1 MALKRAAAVSTR
13 QQILGA
19 ARTVLNRDGVSAL
32 STRAVANE
40 AQVNLSLIHYYFSSR
55 EGLLLALL
63 ERMDEELLE
72 RQRAMYGQPAVSLAD
87 KWRQAIE
94 FYRQD
99 LKSGYV
105 RTLLELAAHGYS
117 NPRMAEE
124 VRRLLSRWR
133 GLLTEV
139 AAQVLARKE
148 APIDAAE
155 LGSMVTSYWFGME
168 FQHLLGVPEKEG
180 KLWQTAEVIGDL
192 IERWEKGRSRR

>member
-13 QQILGA
+13 QQILAA

-72 RQRAMYGQPAVSLAD
+72 RQRAMYGEPAVSLAD

-148 APIDAAE
+148 APMDAAE

-180 KLWQTAEVIGDL
+180 KLWQTVEAIGDL
-192 IERWEKGRSRR
+192 IERWEKARSSP

>member
-1 MALKRAAAVSTR
+1 MLT
-13 QQILGA
+13 
-19 ARTVLNRDGVSAL
+19 RDGVSAL

-40 AQVNLSLIHYYFSSR
+40 AHVNLSLIHYYFGSR

-63 ERMDEELLE
+63 ERMDEELLA
-72 RQRAMYGQPAVSLAD
+72 RQRAMYAQPAASLVD

-117 NPRMAEE
+117 NPPIAEE
-124 VRRLLSRWR
+124 VRRLISRWR

-139 AAQVLARKE
+139 VTEALAGKQ
-148 APIDAAE
+148 APMDAVE
-155 LGSMVTSYWFGME
+155 VGSMVTSYWFGME
-168 FQHLLGVPEKEG
+168 LQHLIGVPEKEG
-180 KLWQTAEVIGDL
+180 KLWQTVEAIGNV
-192 IERWEKGRSRR
+192 IERWEKGTKRR

>member
-13 QQILGA
+13 QQILAA

-72 RQRAMYGQPAVSLAD
+72 RQRAMYGEPAVSLAD

-148 APIDAAE
+148 APMDAAE

-180 KLWQTAEVIGDL
+180 KLWQTAEAIGDL
-192 IERWEKGRSRR
+192 IERWEKGRSRG

>member
-1 MALKRAAAVSTR
+1 
-13 QQILGA
+13 
-19 ARTVLNRDGVSAL
+19 
-32 STRAVANE
+32 
-40 AQVNLSLIHYYFSSR
+40 LSLIHYYFGSR

-63 ERMDEELLE
+63 ERMDEELLA

-124 VRRLLSRWR
+124 VRRLIGRWR

-139 AAQVLARKE
+139 AGQVLAGKK
-148 APIDAAE
+148 APMDAAQ

-180 KLWQTAEVIGDL
+180 KLWQTVEAIGDL
-192 IERWEKGRSRR
+192 IERWEKARSSP